1 MKEKETELHTNETPN
16 ASEKVIEKPMQSDP
30 DFESSETPAVGE
42 KGAPVS
48 SFDKKKKIRL
58 LVCILAA
65 IVNIVFIVL
74 CYTYLAAT
82 KQTLVFTITAIVIVV
97 ATVVVIVLAFI
108 ALFLKWE
115 TTFKLSITAL
125 YIEAIFLI
133 AYYALNE
140 SGILASV
147 NSADDMVYYIN
158 NSGGVA
164 EVIFVLANFLQV
176 TIIPIPSTI
185 TTTAGALLFEGIW
198 KPLYLTVIGLVIGS
212 MFAFFLGR
220 VFGVRFANWLVG
232 EKTIAKYKAM
242 TKGRD
247 KIVLFYMFL
256 FPFFPDDFL
265 CILAGMTNYTYLGFF
280 LLQVFSR
287 TIGTLVTILIAKGL
301 LSIPFYG
308 WWIALWVLLIA
319 LVIVLLIYTIK
330 YSEQIENFIMKVID
344 KLTFGL
350 MRKKKEKEA
359 AAQDGEST
367 VDKSVSPSLDLSESV
382 DVSREEGDKK

>member
-1 MKEKETELHTNETPN
+1 MKDSETELHTNDSQSREEEGEIVEPAAGEDRTRTSSDN
-16 ASEKVIEKPMQSDP
+16 AEQSA
-30 DFESSETPAVGE
+30 PA
-42 KGAPVS
+42 PF
-48 SFDKKKKIRL
+48 FDKKRKIRL
-58 LVCILAA
+58 LVCIIAA
-65 IVNIVFIVL
+65 IINVVFIIL
-74 CYTYLAAT
+74 SYNYFSELMGSY
-82 KQTLVFTITAIVIVV
+82 VFTITAIVIVV
-97 ATVVVIVLAFI
+97 ATAAVIILASI
-108 ALFLKWE
+108 ALFRNWE
-115 TTFKLSITAL
+115 TTFKLSITVL

-133 AYYALNE
+133 VYYLLNR
-140 SGILASV
+140 SGFLASV
-147 NSADDMVYYIN
+147 NSADDVYNYIN

-164 EVIFVLANFLQV
+164 EIIFILANFLQV

-198 KPLYLTVIGLVIGS
+198 KPLYLTVIGLVVGS

-287 TIGTLVTILIAKGL
+287 TIGTLVTILMTKGI
-301 LSIPFYG
+301 LSIPMHG
-308 WWIALWVLLIA
+308 WWIALWVVIIA
-319 LVIVLLIYTIK
+319 LVIILFVYTIK
-330 YSEQIENFIMKVID
+330 YSEKIENFIMKIID

-350 MRKKKEKEA
+350 IKKKKEKEVTA
-359 AAQDGEST
+359 EG
-367 VDKSVSPSLDLSESV
+367 
-382 DVSREEGDKK
+382 DVENAVNKMTDSREGPVESNVSTEQGDKK